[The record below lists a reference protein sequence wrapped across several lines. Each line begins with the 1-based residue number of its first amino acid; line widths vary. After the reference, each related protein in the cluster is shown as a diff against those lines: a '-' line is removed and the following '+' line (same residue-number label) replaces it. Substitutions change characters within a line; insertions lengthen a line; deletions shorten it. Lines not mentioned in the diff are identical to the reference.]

1 MVESLRILTEKKVLS
16 EYSKDAGIRTIEP
29 RAVFVAEDEGDLL
42 QVIRRAN
49 LDGVPITPRGSGTSI
64 PDQSVGSGYVVVQAQ
79 KEVQI
84 SGREFQCTPAVIKA
98 DLNSTLEQS
107 NLWMPVDPSSYRACS
122 IGGMVSNNSAGART
136 LKYGST
142 LEYVKELT
150 VVLPEEGR
158 RVVKALPLDE
168 ALHGDGSTRKV
179 ANLMVENWKTILHER
194 PKTTKNSSGYRLE
207 RLIHDGLF
215 DLPRLFV
222 GSEGT
227 LGLISRI
234 TCQARGRPP
243 LRSLM
248 VVSID
253 SLKDMEVVVE
263 ELRVSKPSAVE
274 LLDKSIFLKARRGD
288 LLRQFRGSQKGY
300 LVYAEIEGKDESE
313 LQRAFEQIASNEKLA
328 EFDPF
333 LLTDPGEMSKAWET
347 RDLTLTIAGEMRS
360 GNRYPVPG
368 IEDLVVPPGKLRDI
382 LAFLETTFA
391 DLGLEFISYGHAGD
405 ANLHVRPLL
414 DMSDGRDNKLHR
426 EIMRNCFEEVWKM
439 GGSITG
445 EHGDGLLR
453 AEYVKEQY
461 RETYELMVQIKEIY
475 DPKWLMNPGV
485 KLQRP

>member
-1 MVESLRILTEKKVLS
+1 MRILTEKKVLS

-29 RAVFVAEDEGDLL
+29 RAVLVAEDEGDLL
-42 QVIRRAN
+42 QVIQRAHRDR
-49 LDGVPITPRGSGTSI
+49 LPLTPRGSGTSI
-64 PDQSVGSGYVVVQAQ
+64 PSQSVGNGYVVLQSQ
-79 KEVQI
+79 REVQVV
-84 SGREFQCTPAVIKA
+84 GREFLCTPAVIKA
-98 DLNSTLEQS
+98 DLNFTLGQS

-122 IGGMVSNNSAGART
+122 IGGMVSNNSSGART

-142 LEYVKELT
+142 IDYVKELI

-158 RVVKALPLDE
+158 RVLKALPLDE
-168 ALHGDGSTRKV
+168 ALHGDGTTRKV
-179 ANLMVENWKTILHER
+179 ANLVAENWKTILNEK

-234 TCQARGRPP
+234 TCRAMERPP
-243 LRSLM
+243 LRSLL

-253 SLKDMEVVVE
+253 SLKDLEILVE
-263 ELRVSKPSAVE
+263 ELRPSKPSAVE
-274 LLDKSIFLKARRGD
+274 LLDKSIFLKGRRRE
-288 LLRQFRGSQKGY
+288 LIRQFSGSEKGY
-300 LVYAEIEGKDESE
+300 LVYAELEGKDESE
-313 LQRAFEQIASNEKLA
+313 LEKVFDRVASNEKLA
-328 EFDPF
+328 EFDPL

-347 RDLTLTIAGEMRS
+347 RDITLTIAGEMRS

-368 IEDLVVPPGKLRDI
+368 IEDLVVPTGKLKDL

-414 DMSDGRDNKLHR
+414 DLSDGRDKKLHG

>member
-1 MVESLRILTEKKVLS
+1 MRILTEKKVLA

-29 RAVFVAEDEGDLL
+29 RAVLVAEDEGDLL
-42 QVIRRAN
+42 KVIQTAN
-49 LDGVPITPRGSGTSI
+49 RDGLPLTPRGSGTSI
-64 PDQSVGSGYVVVQAQ
+64 PSQSVGSGYVVLQSQ
-79 KEVQI
+79 REVQVV
-84 SGREFQCTPAVIKA
+84 GREFLCTPAVIKA
-98 DLNSTLEQS
+98 DLNLTLEQS

-122 IGGMVSNNSAGART
+122 VGGMVSNNSAGART

-142 LEYVKELT
+142 IDYVKELI

-168 ALHGDGSTRKV
+168 ALHGDGTTRNV
-179 ANLMVENWKTILHER
+179 ANLVVENWKTILREK

-215 DLPRLFV
+215 DLPLLFV

-227 LGLISRI
+227 LGMISRI
-234 TCQARGRPP
+234 TCRARGRPP
-243 LRSLM
+243 LRGLM
-248 VVSID
+248 VFSIE
-253 SLKDMEVVVE
+253 SLKDLEIVVE
-263 ELRVSKPSAVE
+263 ELRLSKPSAVE
-274 LLDKSIFLKARRGD
+274 LLDKAIFLKARRGD
-288 LLRQFRGSQKGY
+288 LLRQFPGSETGY
-300 LVYAEIEGKDESE
+300 LVYAEIEGEDESE
-313 LQRAFEQIASNEKLA
+313 LGNVLEQIASNEKLA

-333 LLTDPGEMSKAWET
+333 LLTDPGEMSKAWDT
-347 RDLTLTIAGEMRS
+347 RNLTLTIAGELRS

-368 IEDLVVPPGKLRDI
+368 IEDLVVPPGKLRGM
-382 LAFLETTFA
+382 LAFLETSFA

-414 DMSDGRDNKLHR
+414 DLSDGRDKKLHS

>member
-1 MVESLRILTEKKVLS
+1 MRILTEKKVLA

-29 RAVFVAEDEGDLL
+29 RAVLVAEDEGDLL
-42 QVIRRAN
+42 KVIQTAN
-49 LDGVPITPRGSGTSI
+49 RDRLPLTPRGSGTSI
-64 PDQSVGSGYVVVQAQ
+64 PSQSVGSGYVVLQSQ
-79 KEVQI
+79 REVQVV
-84 SGREFQCTPAVIKA
+84 GREFLCTPAVIKA
-98 DLNSTLEQS
+98 DLNLTLEQS

-122 IGGMVSNNSAGART
+122 VGGMVSNNSAGART

-142 LEYVKELT
+142 IDYVKELI

-168 ALHGDGSTRKV
+168 ALHGDGTTRNV
-179 ANLMVENWKTILHER
+179 ANLVVENWKTILREK

-215 DLPRLFV
+215 DLPLLFV

-234 TCQARGRPP
+234 TCRARGRPP
-243 LRSLM
+243 LRGLM
-248 VVSID
+248 VFSIE
-253 SLKDMEVVVE
+253 SLKDLEIVVE
-263 ELRVSKPSAVE
+263 ELRLSKPSAVE
-274 LLDKSIFLKARRGD
+274 LLDKAIFLKARRGD
-288 LLRQFRGSQKGY
+288 LLRQFPGSEKGY
-300 LVYAEIEGKDESE
+300 LVYAEIEGEDESE
-313 LQRAFEQIASNEKLA
+313 LGNVLEQIASNEKLA

-333 LLTDPGEMSKAWET
+333 LLTDPGEMSKAWDT
-347 RDLTLTIAGEMRS
+347 RNLTLTIAGELRS

-368 IEDLVVPPGKLRDI
+368 IEDLVVPPGKLRGM
-382 LAFLETTFA
+382 LAFLETSFA

-414 DMSDGRDNKLHR
+414 DLSDGRDKKLHT

-439 GGSITG
+439 GGSMTG

-453 AEYVKEQY
+453 AEYVKKQY
-461 RETYELMVQIKEIY
+461 PETYDLMVQIKEIY